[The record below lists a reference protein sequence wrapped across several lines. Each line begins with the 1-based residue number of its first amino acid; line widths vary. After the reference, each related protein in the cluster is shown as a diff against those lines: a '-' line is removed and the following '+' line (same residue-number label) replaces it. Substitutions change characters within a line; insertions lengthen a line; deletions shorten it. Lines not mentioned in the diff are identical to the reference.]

1 MSPHRSVRTVKDFTY
16 DSQGEGTNVKLTVAI
31 DRTIGRTIYRWHVWL
46 YRLTRGII
54 GHKSPVGPTLLLET
68 RGRKSGLTRSVT
80 LLYYVKDHVYYVV
93 ASNGGRP
100 EHPEWLLNVREN
112 PTVTVQVG
120 ARRFEATAR
129 SVPSSDEPTIWKELV
144 RHYGG
149 WGDYQQL
156 TDRTI
161 AFVELVP
168 STRKI

>member
-1 MSPHRSVRTVKDFTY
+1 M
-16 DSQGEGTNVKLTVAI
+16 KLTVAI

-54 GHKSPVGPTLLLET
+54 GHKSPVGPMLLLET

-80 LLYYVKDHVYYVV
+80 LLYYVKDDVYYVV

-112 PTVTVQVG
+112 PMVIVQAG
-120 ARRFEATAR
+120 ARRFEAKAR
-129 SVPSSDEPTIWKELV
+129 AIPSSDDPTIWKELV
-144 RHYGG
+144 GHYGG

-161 AFVELVP
+161 SFVELVP
-168 STRKI
+168 NASEI